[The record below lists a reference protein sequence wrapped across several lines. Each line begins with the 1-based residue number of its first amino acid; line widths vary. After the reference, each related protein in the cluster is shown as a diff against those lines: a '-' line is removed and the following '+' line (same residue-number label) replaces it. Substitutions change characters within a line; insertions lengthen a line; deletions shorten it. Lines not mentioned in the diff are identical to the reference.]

1 MVTSA
6 LPLMPQVSIGTVLYI
21 EDNPADVEAMRTLL
35 AQRPGVQ
42 LVCAGTGAEGLAL
55 AAEAD
60 LVLLDLDLPDQPG
73 IAVLQALQADSRL
86 RTLPVIVV
94 SAESRPQRI
103 DECFDAGAAQFL
115 TKPLDGAQLLRTIDQ
130 ALND

>member
-1 MVTSA
+1 MPHSA
-6 LPLMPQVSIGTVLYI
+6 RTILVADDHPLFREALKGAVGRLLPGARLVDSDT
-21 EDNPADVEAMRTLL
+21 AEALF
-35 AQRPGVQ
+35 AS
-42 LVCAGTGAEGLAL
+42 AESHP
-55 AAEAD
+55 EAD